1 MTALSATTLG
11 AVLVG
16 GLLGSAHCIG
26 MCGGIAAALG
36 TIDLPMRPLVLRH
49 LAYNFGR
56 VFTYA
61 FMGAMAGAAGLW
73 LGQYRLPLVAA
84 QQVFSI
90 LAGVIMLAVGLN
102 VLGVLRLP
110 RSWAM
115 PELLSP
121 LFKALLNARSPGGF
135 FLAGLA
141 NGFLPCGLVYA
152 FVAMAAASGAVIAG
166 GAIMAAFGLG
176 TIPAMLAVGCGS
188 RLLTHTARLRVYRV
202 AAVLIVLLGSVTV
215 ARAFTAPSGVC
226 HDESSHATGAD
237 PAHNCCDTL
246 DR

>member
-1 MTALSATTLG
+1 MIHASATTLG

-36 TIDLPMRPLVLRH
+36 TLDIPMRPLVLRH
-49 LAYNFGR
+49 LAYNVGR

-90 LAGVIMLAVGLN
+90 LAGLIMLAVGLS

-110 RSWAM
+110 RAWAL
-115 PELLSP
+115 PEVLSP
-121 LFKALLNARSPGGF
+121 LFKALLNARSSGGF

-152 FVAMAAASGAVIAG
+152 FVAMAAASGTVLGG
-166 GAIMAAFGLG
+166 GALMAAFGLG

-188 RLLTHTARLRVYRV
+188 RLFTHATRLRVYRI
-202 AAVLIVLLGSVTV
+202 AAVLIVVLGGVTV
-215 ARAFTAPSGVC
+215 ARAFTAPSGAC
-226 HDESSHATGAD
+226 HDASRHATGAD
-237 PAHNCCDTL
+237 PAHNCCETP

>member
-1 MTALSATTLG
+1 MIDTPATTLG

-36 TIDLPMRPLVLRH
+36 TLDIPMRPLVLRH
-49 LAYNFGR
+49 LAYNVGR

-73 LGQYRLPLVAA
+73 LGQYRLPMVAA

-102 VLGVLRLP
+102 VLGILRFP
-110 RSWAM
+110 RAWAL

-121 LFKALLNARSPGGF
+121 LFTALLNARSPGGF

-152 FVAMAAASGAVIAG
+152 FVAMAAANGTVLG
-166 GAIMAAFGLG
+166 GGVLMAAFGLG

-188 RLLTHTARLRVYRV
+188 RLLTHSARLRVYRI
-202 AAVLIVLLGSVTV
+202 AAVLIVLLGGVTV
-215 ARAFTAPSGVC
+215 ARAFTAPSGAC
-226 HDESSHATGAD
+226 HNTTGHASSTD
-237 PAHNCCDTL
+237 PAHNCCDSTT
-246 DR
+246 R